1 MLEDIFTEQI
11 TNAQLTRLV
20 FDKVVWK
27 NSVNAEPIQGNLNWA
42 HLTAVFLLLHKE
54 READLESE
62 VAAPTCGHSCM
73 EVTSY
78 SISTDWK

>member
-1 MLEDIFTEQI
+1 MSADT
-11 TNAQLTRLV
+11 
-20 FDKVVWK
+20 
-27 NSVNAEPIQGNLNWA
+27 
-42 HLTAVFLLLHKE
+42 TAVFLLLHKE
-54 READLESE
+54 SEADLESE